1 LLRPL
6 SLITAVVL
14 LTLVGPANLGRASIA
29 SAPESVAALL
39 SVKQEDARTFQIA
52 HHDAPPVRVTF
63 LTPTVF
69 RMHVLAG
76 GDDSQ
81 LTAYMRVKSDSAYP
95 RPAVQ
100 LETSPDALT
109 FSTSTMIVRFALDH
123 RLISLNV
130 RAGAV
135 NLIENWRIDATAR
148 TAGLD
153 LRAYEHIYGFGDKR
167 ASLDQRGQRI
177 EMLNRDAYASES
189 NDSYKSIPFYMSTAG
204 YGLFFQLPLRPGAA
218 AVRGGRRDTLPFSH
232 GCSVYSPP
240 ALRRAEGS
248 DLIPRPRP
256 RPAEDISGGLQ
267 RLRTNRRAKNV
278 GVSFRKPLQGG
289 GGAALFRPMDI
300 GRGTVSTG
308 RANLIQ

>member
-1 LLRPL
+1 MRRREFMSLLGGTEVWSTGLYGAPGSLLRPL

-95 RPAVQ
+95 TPAVQ

-109 FSTSTMIVRFALDH
+109 FSTSAMIVRFALDD

-148 TAGLD
+148 TARLD
-153 LRAYEHIYGFGDKR
+153 LRAYVPAFSSCCAIL
-167 ASLDQRGQRI
+167 SSP
-177 EMLNRDAYASES
+177 MCCVAY
-189 NDSYKSIPFYMSTAG
+189 
-204 YGLFFQLPLRPGAA
+204 
-218 AVRGGRRDTLPFSH
+218 
-232 GCSVYSPP
+232 
-240 ALRRAEGS
+240 
-248 DLIPRPRP
+248 
-256 RPAEDISGGLQ
+256 
-267 RLRTNRRAKNV
+267 
-278 GVSFRKPLQGG
+278 VSK
-289 GGAALFRPMDI
+289 
-300 GRGTVSTG
+300 T
-308 RANLIQ
+308 